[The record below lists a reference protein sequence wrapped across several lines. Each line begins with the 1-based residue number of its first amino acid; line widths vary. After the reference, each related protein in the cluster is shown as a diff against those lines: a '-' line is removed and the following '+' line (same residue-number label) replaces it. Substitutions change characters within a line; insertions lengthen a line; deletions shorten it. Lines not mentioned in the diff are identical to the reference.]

1 MTGSGSAPEWGGTPM
16 EEVGIWAMLQ
26 PEHARQPDIPLLKES
41 VRDLCRMT
49 MQKTAGQRKDRHGDI
64 PFDNLDRLKW
74 TILMEACLL
83 VLSGKLNALEGGAE
97 SETV

>member
-1 MTGSGSAPEWGGTPM
+1 MGRHPDGRGRHLGDAAAGTMP
-16 EEVGIWAMLQ
+16 G
-26 PEHARQPDIPLLKES
+26 QPDIPLLKES

-49 MQKTAGQRKDRHGDI
+49 MQKTAGQRKDRRGDI

-83 VLSGKLNALEGGAE
+83 VLSGKLDALEGGAE

>member
-1 MTGSGSAPEWGGTPM
+1 M

-26 PEHARQPDIPLLKES
+26 PGYAGQPDIPLLKES
-41 VRDLCRMT
+41 VHNLCHMA
-49 MQKTAGQRKDRHGDI
+49 MQKTAGQRKDKRGDI

-83 VLSGKLNALEGGAE
+83 VLSGKLDALEGGAE
-97 SETV
+97 NETV

>member
-1 MTGSGSAPEWGGTPM
+1 
-16 EEVGIWAMLQ
+16 
-26 PEHARQPDIPLLKES
+26 
-41 VRDLCRMT
+41 MT
-49 MQKTAGQRKDRHGDI
+49 MQKTAGQRKDRRGDI

-83 VLSGKLNALEGGAE
+83 VLSGKLDALEGGAE